1 MKGEKTKVRIIY
13 HHKIG
18 CIVYQKG
25 DMVVGAILSNYD
37 DVVRVIDFKN
47 GLLTVLMKKNNKHVE
62 EYVDF
67 HQSLAVIYMAKL
79 ASKYFDGVTAD
90 DIELE
95 RA

>member
-47 GLLTVLMKKNNKHVE
+47 GLLTILMKKTTKMWKNMLISIGRWQL
-62 EYVDF
+62 YIWRS
-67 HQSLAVIYMAKL
+67 SLRNTLMGSL
-79 ASKYFDGVTAD
+79 
-90 DIELE
+90 
-95 RA
+95 